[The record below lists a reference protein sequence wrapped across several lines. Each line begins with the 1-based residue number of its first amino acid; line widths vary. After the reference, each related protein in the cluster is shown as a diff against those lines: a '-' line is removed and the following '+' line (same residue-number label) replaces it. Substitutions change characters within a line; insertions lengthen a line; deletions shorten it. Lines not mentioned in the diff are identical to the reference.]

1 MEGIGTELLVDR
13 GVASNLNTADKTL
26 QRWLKDGL
34 VAKMPDGKTYR
45 RTFKEIPI

>member
-1 MEGIGTELLVDR
+1 
-13 GVASNLNTADKTL
+13 VASSLSCAFVTMT
-26 QRWLKDGL
+26 RWLKDGL